1 MSQTA
6 INNSI
11 LTPLT
16 GAIRLET
23 SLNQMQV
30 YDGSSWVVINGQ
42 TIPFKKQQSI
52 ESLCEKHPGL
62 AELKK
67 ELDEAQQK
75 FDAYLALIRE

>member
-11 LTPLT
+11 SIPLT
-16 GAIRLET
+16 GTIRLET
-23 SLNQMQV
+23 TLNQMQV
-30 YDGSSWVVINGQ
+30 YDGSNWIAINGQ
-42 TIPFKKQQSI
+42 TLPFKKQQSI

-62 AELKK
+62 AELKQ